1 MEEEREEERKREREG
16 EKKKKKKKEKQ
27 KTESFT
33 QLFDR
38 SVLCIYRSDKTIIK
52 IDKTM
57 SWLTSIFFNQTCK

>member
-1 MEEEREEERKREREG
+1 MKGWKKRGRKREKERGRERKRKR
-16 EKKKKKKKEKQ
+16 KKKEKQ

-33 QLFDR
+33 QVFDR

-57 SWLTSIFFNQTCK
+57 SWLT